1 MGRWGATGY
10 GTFLLGTGMGMITNL
25 ITGDPSG
32 WPAVLQ
38 PVATYSPAIGAGLVV
53 AVGAKAAWDVRRA
66 GIRRPTWTD
75 GNPWPGL
82 SAYTSRWAGVYF
94 GRTSE
99 TEQLLAR
106 IRDARSATRRFV
118 PVLGPSGSGKS
129 SLVLAGLLPALGDAY
144 RVLPPLTPGTDAL
157 GELGAVLGTDL
168 TAAAATALAAARAGS
183 PPPRLDAPLAAL
195 TARRDGTHR
204 VLIVVDQLE
213 ETVTQGVEEDRHGLL
228 AVVQAL
234 LEHEPRLRVVATVRS
249 DTIGEFQQ
257 GPGRDLFRDPL
268 MVNVMGPH
276 ELRLVVDEPA
286 RLAAVTFDDGLV
298 DEIVRDTGG
307 GDALPLLSYLLND
320 LYRGAAT
327 DRRITRREYHASG
340 GVAGAIGRRADDAV
354 RDLGDG
360 SLPLCLDTLLLF
372 VTLGPGG
379 ATRQRVPAAIL
390 DHRQRAVVAAFVD
403 ARLLTSDE
411 ASGSP
416 VFDIAHEAL
425 LRQWRPLAEHILLH
439 EESLRRLTELAPLAR
454 AWIRAGRMPDYLIG
468 GARLA
473 DALTWARSGRTVASE
488 VTEFLDASERN
499 QAGALERR
507 ANTVA
512 RQALDTLDADPEL
525 AFALAWAAYR
535 ELAPTPL
542 ATHAV
547 SSALA
552 SGLLRSIQYERRP
565 VHVAFALDGRLA
577 TAADVTDVWALDGS
591 LVFRADGDGPVAFA
605 PDGRLATVA
614 RGVVHV
620 WDTAGNPLGTADT
633 GDGRVTAVCWTD
645 DALLAT
651 ADEQGRIRRFAATM
665 REVGVLSDGHVPV
678 YAMCAVPGGGLAA
691 GRGDGSVLVWDAA
704 GRIANRLA
712 GDVPDNRVLAVAA
725 GPGGRIAAGGRNNS
739 ITVWDL
745 PSATVAWRAYCPDVT
760 ALAIAPNGSLV
771 CGTRAATVVWDAAGT
786 LAHSFHDHGQDAS
799 SIGCSTDGRLAI
811 GTEHS
816 TASVW
821 DLADGP
827 EHVVTN
833 LPAHH
838 LGWTPDGRLVIG
850 GPSGCHLWS
859 GADQPIVPLP
869 GEPGAARAL
878 TVSPSGMVA
887 LVSQTGDLLLS
898 DTADASPR
906 RIAHAGQ
913 VTAVT
918 FAPDGRWLATG
929 DLDGVVQV
937 WDLTGRCRW
946 SLDATAGRLS
956 GLACASEERVF
967 VAGSRLVAV
976 TPGGATPVPADGS
989 VKALA
994 AGPDGRLAAGG
1005 SDGGIIVWDRPDRVR
1020 RPIGR
1025 HRQTITALA
1034 YAADGRLVSGG
1045 LGGDVRLWDVDGRPV
1060 HRLRFGGDVT
1070 AIAFSDA
1077 GLAVA
1082 SSGGTLRIRPTL
1094 DAAALARIAGR
1105 HHRRTLTARERDV
1118 AGLPPVEG
1126 G

>member
-129 SLVLAGLLPALGDAY
+129 SLVLAGLLPALGDGY

-157 GELGAVLGTDL
+157 GELGAALGTDL

-183 PPPRLDAPLAAL
+183 PPPRLDAPIAAL
-195 TARRDGTHR
+195 TARRDGAHR

-454 AWIRAGRMPDYLIG
+454 AWIRSGRMPDYLIG

-473 DALTWARSGRTVASE
+473 DALTWARSGRTVAAE
-488 VTEFLDASERN
+488 VTDFLDASERN

-552 SGLLRSIQYERRP
+552 SGLLRAIRYERRP
-565 VHVAFALDGRLA
+565 VHVAFAPDGRLA

-620 WDTAGNPLGTADT
+620 WDTAGNPQGTADT
-633 GDGRVTAVCWTD
+633 GAGRVTAVCWTD
-645 DALLAT
+645 DAVLAT
-651 ADEQGRIRRFAATM
+651 ADEQGRIRRFDATM
-665 REVGVLSDGHVPV
+665 REVGVLSDGQVPV

-725 GPGGRIAAGGRNNS
+725 GPDGRLAAGGRNNS

-745 PSATVAWRAYCPDVT
+745 PSAAIVWREQTAAVN
-760 ALAIAPNGSLV
+760 ALAVAPDGSLV
-771 CGTRAATVVWDAAGT
+771 CGTLAGIVVLGRDGTLTGRPGEPGAAATSVATA
-786 LAHSFHDHGQDAS
+786 
-799 SIGCSTDGRLAI
+799 TDGRLAV
-811 GTEHS
+811 GTAHS
-816 TASVW
+816 TASLW
-821 DLADGP
+821 DLDGRT
-827 EHVVTN
+827 EHVLASRPTRN
-833 LPAHH
+833 

-850 GPSGCHLWS
+850 SSEGLHVWS
-859 GADQPIVPLP
+859 APGLPVTAVP
-869 GEPGAARAL
+869 GEPGQIRAL
-878 TVSPSGMVA
+878 ALSRRGPVA
-887 LVSQTGDLLLS
+887 VVSQSGSLLLYDTVDAAPRIVGDAGQATRMAFSPDGEWLVTGDMHGVVRL
-898 DTADASPR
+898 
-906 RIAHAGQ
+906 
-913 VTAVT
+913 
-918 FAPDGRWLATG
+918 W
-929 DLDGVVQV
+929 DLD
-937 WDLTGRCRW
+937 GRCRW
-946 SLDATAGRLS
+946 SRAAESGRLS
-956 GLACASEERVF
+956 DLACAGEALVF
-967 VAGSRLVAV
+967 AAVDRLAAV
-976 TPGGATPVPADGS
+976 TPDGVTTVPTDNEAQFLS
-989 VKALA
+989 
-994 AGPDGRLAAGG
+994 AGPGGRLAAAGDAG
-1005 SDGGIIVWDRPDRVR
+1005 TVTVWDRPDRIR

-1025 HRQTITALA
+1025 HGDAVTALA
-1034 YAADGRLVSGG
+1034 YAPDGRLVTGSIA
-1045 LGGDVRLWDVDGRPV
+1045 GDVRLWDADGTPIERIPGRV
-1060 HRLRFGGDVT
+1060 AVT
-1070 AIAFSDA
+1070 AVAWSTA

-1082 SSGGTLRIRPTL
+1082 HLDDTVRIRPAL
-1094 DAAALARIAGR
+1094 DAARLTRIAGR
-1105 HHRRTLTARERDV
+1105 HHRRCLTAQEREH
-1118 AGLPPVEG
+1118 ANLPPAEG